1 VHQAVQI
8 LRAGDAP
15 IAVAAGTNLI
25 LGPEQFIAESKLRML
40 SPDGRSRM
48 WDADANG
55 YARGEGV
62 AAVILKPL
70 EAALRDGDHVESIIV
85 ETGVNQDGA
94 TTGITMPSATA
105 QAELIRETYLKAG
118 LDPSRPEDICQYFEA
133 HGMCRFLCRYVCSLV
148 LTSIRH
154 WNSSR

>member
-1 VHQAVQI
+1 VHQAVQV

-15 IAVAAGTNLI
+15 VAVAAGTNLI
-25 LGPEQFIAESKLRML
+25 LGPEQFIAESKLQML

-55 YARGEGV
+55 YARGEGT

-70 EAALRDGDHVESIIV
+70 KAALRDGDHIESIIV

-105 QAELIRETYLKAG
+105 QAELIRETYRKAG
-118 LDPSRPEDICQYFEA
+118 LDPSRPENICQYFEA
-133 HGMCRFLCRYVCSLV
+133 HGRCHFLCCYYFKSV
-148 LTSIRH
+148 LTSIRY
-154 WNSSR
+154 WNTGR